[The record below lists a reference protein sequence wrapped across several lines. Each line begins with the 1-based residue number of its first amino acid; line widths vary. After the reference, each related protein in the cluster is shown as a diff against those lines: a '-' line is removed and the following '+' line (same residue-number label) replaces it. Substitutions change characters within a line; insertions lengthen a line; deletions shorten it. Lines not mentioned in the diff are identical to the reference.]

1 MKLRFKMMIVIFG
14 VLLTNIS
21 FFSNSFAAEN
31 PKVESF
37 KFSPTELELQGAQ
50 TSVDIELI
58 VTHPLGIEN
67 ITSFA
72 TIKDRLGNTWGFY
85 LYRSDIPTNKD
96 LKRVVFKGSIMLPR
110 NISSGVY
117 SVEASEVRN
126 NLLTGY
132 QFGTGK
138 ITSTKIRDLVDAEN
152 SLLVTNGG
160 DLNYVYS
167 TFQGPTYSTLLS
179 IAYKDPVMFNST
191 KTPIWK
197 VNEKFDPNV
206 FYEKLVPALNLEIKS
221 LTPLTCPSDGKLLSL
236 VKTGS
241 CEFIVF
247 TSKNSIFA
255 SYENKQVVEIANERS
270 KSELFI
276 PKVEAQTSKNLPKSL
291 SLPQVYSAAVGYV
304 LPTSKTPSICIASGF
319 TVNLLSGGT
328 CTLTYQTAATTSYLA
343 SEIYQQ
349 TFEILRDPQ
358 TISFTLPSTANV
370 SSKSLAL
377 TSTASSGSAITY
389 STTST
394 GVCSI
399 TGSTLNL
406 LTGGNCTVTATQAGT
421 STLAPAS
428 ATATVMLTGV
438 VVTNKKSIT
447 CVKGKSTKKI
457 SGTNPK
463 CPKGYKLKK

>member
-1 MKLRFKMMIVIFG
+1 MKIRFKVILVVAG
-14 VLLTNIS
+14 VLIANIQY
-21 FFSNSFAAEN
+21 FSHSFAAEN
-31 PKVESF
+31 PRVESF
-37 KFSPTELELQGAQ
+37 KFSPTEIELQSAQ
-50 TSVDIELI
+50 TTVDIELI
-58 VTHPLGIEN
+58 VNHPLGIEN
-67 ITSFA
+67 ITSLA
-72 TIKDRLGNTWGFY
+72 TIKDRLGNTWGAY
-85 LYRSDIPTNKD
+85 LYRSDVPTNKE
-96 LKRVVFKGSIMLPR
+96 LKRVIFKGSILLPR

-117 SVEASEVRN
+117 SVEASEVKN

-138 ITSTKIRDLVDAEN
+138 ITSTKIRDLIDAEN

-160 DLNYVYS
+160 DLNYAYS
-167 TFQGPTYSTLLS
+167 TFQGPTYSTSLS

-206 FYEKLVPALNLEIKS
+206 YYEKLVPALNLEIKS

-255 SYENKQVVEIANERS
+255 YYENKQVVEITNERS

-349 TFEILRDPQ
+349 TFEILRDSQ
-358 TISFTLPSTANV
+358 TIIFTLPSGANV

-377 TSTASSGSAITY
+377 AAIASSGAAVSY

-394 GVCSI
+394 GICSI

-406 LTGGNCTVTATQAGT
+406 LASGNCTVTATQAGT
-421 STLAPAS
+421 STLAPIAS
-428 ATATVMLTGV
+428 TAIVMLTGAAV
-438 VVTNKKSIT
+438 SNRKTIT
-447 CVKGKSTKKI
+447 CVKGKSTKKV
-457 SGTNPK
+457 SGVNPK
-463 CPKGYKLKK
+463 CPKGFKIKR